1 MSFANLVRNIRS
13 NKHSSVTTKSLRNIL
28 VSLCVIS
35 PCLFVTSKCFSSPFY
50 LVWLIC
56 DHHSFVHCLS
66 EPKPSTYLLFLP
78 PRALQTIKSSNAVGP
93 LTPILMP
100 RCVHSAAKT
109 FPLNLLLCFNA
120 VLAFCAW
127 VCLSPLLVGSLCCR
141 DMGRLLISLLSVNL
155 CSHAF
160 STCCDLQLY

>member
-1 MSFANLVRNIRS
+1 MNSSASWASTSPLIMWYLKCFDSLLEWKVLVSSNHFNCFNSYIWYFIWLLTAQIASRLKPSLAYPIWDEEKWLIMSFANLVRNIRS

-35 PCLFVTSKCFSSPFY
+35 PCLFMTSKCFSSPFY

-78 PRALQTIKSSNAVGP
+78 PRAL
-93 LTPILMP
+93 
-100 RCVHSAAKT
+100 
-109 FPLNLLLCFNA
+109 
-120 VLAFCAW
+120 
-127 VCLSPLLVGSLCCR
+127 
-141 DMGRLLISLLSVNL
+141 
-155 CSHAF
+155 
-160 STCCDLQLY
+160 